1 LSTANIDGPAVSLE
15 RVARRFG
22 RRWVLRGVDLRVER
36 GVVLGVTGR
45 NGSGKTTLL
54 RICSTALRPTR
65 GTGSIFG
72 HDLTDEAAEI
82 RPFVGILAH
91 QAGLYDDLTAHEN
104 LSFSLRMAGL
114 ATDDRAIDGALERAG
129 LLAERTSRVRAFSAG
144 MRRRLSLARLFLRPP
159 RLLLL
164 DEPYASFDTDGIDAV
179 NAFVREIAHA
189 GGTALVATHDVRR
202 GRAVLDR
209 IVHIEDGL
217 AAPGAAPGAHAF
229 EEAE

>member
-1 LSTANIDGPAVSLE
+1 
-15 RVARRFG
+15 
-22 RRWVLRGVDLRVER
+22 
-36 GVVLGVTGR
+36 
-45 NGSGKTTLL
+45 
-54 RICSTALRPTR
+54 
-65 GTGSIFG
+65 
-72 HDLTDEAAEI
+72 
-82 RPFVGILAH
+82 
-91 QAGLYDDLTAHEN
+91 
-104 LSFSLRMAGL
+104 
-114 ATDDRAIDGALERAG
+114 
-129 LLAERTSRVRAFSAG
+129 

-179 NAFVREIAHA
+179 NAFVREVADA